1 MYLNTH
7 LKPFYIFPFRQLD
20 RQVRYRSS
28 YRQCYK
34 TGHYFKWKQ
43 QQHKCLVNTRL
54 IYLKMQW
61 CDSQTTYVKVVKT
74 ICWQP
79 SEQYY
84 LCQTYWGYWIN
95 RSLLPLLC
103 VQLLIFKY
111 NCTEVL
117 KTNIP
122 CNIAN
127 NIFFTLATKLLH
139 IGVNVKLIVLR
150 AYCITFID
158 FCALK

>member
-1 MYLNTH
+1 
-7 LKPFYIFPFRQLD
+7 
-20 RQVRYRSS
+20 
-28 YRQCYK
+28 
-34 TGHYFKWKQ
+34 
-43 QQHKCLVNTRL
+43 
-54 IYLKMQW
+54 MQW

-127 NIFFTLATKLLH
+127 NIFLRWLQNCFTSVLTWNWSYF
-139 IGVNVKLIVLR
+139 VPIVLLLLTSAHWSKYVQHWR
-150 AYCITFID
+150 YFRRITVLVQFRH
-158 FCALK
+158 CYQY